1 MAPIQATKAVKAA
14 PSLPNIEV
22 WRDGQIGLAEN
33 YADLGEVPWEKLRA
47 TEIFPGC
54 RLDAEVLVVPE
65 GWMPA
70 GTSRHFSRRSVVP
83 ARAGTPAD
91 STLAAKRDECV
102 RRALYALWLPH
113 NANSVIVESKPNTW
127 RLRAYAFL
135 RLAEW
140 QFENRPSTDGSVFG
154 NLTLSDVLTGF
165 YPVARGVEGECK
177 MALRILA
184 DAGERGVIFDYPAF
198 FRRRLDANDH
208 APLEP
213 IRGGAEALRPADPTP
228 GPSVEPFSDEF
239 VTEFLR
245 RALWIQN
252 NLADALLDHLERDLE
267 IRKKYK
273 YWSSS
278 SRPRQEAIAVWRDRT
293 SAPLRRLQYPWRLGK
308 AAELSDA
315 FPPPDVPS
323 FYIALGILQG
333 CNLGVV
339 NACMGARS
347 SEILAADDVPFGP
360 AAGRYESR
368 TFKLIDEIGGQTR
381 DWPLHP
387 AAERAVD
394 LQRRLSKLLRPEGQN
409 HLWVAM
415 RGKKAGRLNSA
426 TSVFRSTVEYL
437 GLSHLLGSGTAHMHR
452 WRHTVARLVAL
463 SVVGAPKVLFDLFGH
478 KDVEM
483 TLHYMMS
490 DPSIAEEAIL
500 VAKEMTY
507 ALAKE
512 AVAEI
517 VGEEASGPA
526 AASLQKQLPKAM
538 RMGEDVFDTKTLR
551 ETAEVLTHY
560 GKYWSLVREGV
571 ICTKGLAQYGPCTK
585 GRGAP
590 DPGGCRTSCD
600 YRFELSAAK
609 QQCAEVLAALIRE
622 RHGASTDGLEMLVDN
637 LDGQI
642 VAELKRWDEVR
653 EKILAEHSDIKRVWE
668 ERRK

>member
-1 MAPIQATKAVKAA
+1 MPPIRAINEVK
-14 PSLPNIEV
+14 LPKMDV
-22 WRDGQIGLAEN
+22 WRDGQASLAEN
-33 YADLGEVPWEKLRA
+33 YGDLGRMPWEKLRA

-65 GWMPA
+65 EWMPP
-70 GTSRHFSRRSVVP
+70 GSRNPSRRKAVP
-83 ARAGTPAD
+83 ARAGVPTETA
-91 STLAAKRDECV
+91 LAAKRDECV

-127 RLRAYAFL
+127 SLRANAFL

-140 QFENRPSTDGSVFG
+140 QLANRPSLDGSVFA
-154 NLTLSDVLTGF
+154 NLLLSDVVTGF
-165 YPVARGVEGECK
+165 YRVAPGVESECK

-184 DAGERGVIFDYPAF
+184 DAGDRKVILDYPAF
-198 FRRRLDANDH
+198 FKRGQEANAA

-213 IRGGAEALRPADPTP
+213 VRRGAAALRPAERKQE
-228 GPSVEPFSDEF
+228 PSVEPFSDEF

-252 NLADALLDHLERDLE
+252 NLADAMLDHLKRDIR

-273 YWSSS
+273 HWSSS
-278 SRPRQEAIAVWRDRT
+278 SKKRQKALEAWRVRT
-293 SAPLRRLQYPWRLGK
+293 SPSACQMRYPLRLGE
-308 AAELSDA
+308 ASEFSDA
-315 FPPPDVPS
+315 WPPPTVPS
-323 FYIALGILQG
+323 FYVAVGILQG

-339 NACMGARS
+339 NACMGARA
-347 SEILAADDVPFGP
+347 SEILAADDVDFGLQT
-360 AAGRYESR
+360 GRYQSR
-368 TFKLIDEIGGQTR
+368 TFKLVDEIGGQAR

-387 AAERAVD
+387 AAERAID
-394 LQRRLSKLLRPEGQN
+394 IQRRLSKLLRRPGQR

-415 RGKKAGRLNSA
+415 RGKKASRLNSA

-437 GLSHLLGSGTAHMHR
+437 GLADLLGSGTAHMHR

-478 KDVEM
+478 KDIEM

-490 DPSIAEEAIL
+490 DPTIAEEAIL

-507 ALAKE
+507 ALAKD
-512 AVAEI
+512 AVVE
-517 VGEEASGPA
+517 VLQEEPSGAA
-526 AASLQKQLPKAM
+526 AASLRERLPTAM
-538 RMGEDVFDTKTLR
+538 SLGTEAFDTKTLR
-551 ETAEVLTHY
+551 ETAEVLTDS
-560 GKYWSLVREGV
+560 GRYWSLVREGV
-571 ICTKGLAQYGPCTK
+571 ICTKGLGQYGPCTK

-600 YRFELSAAK
+600 FRFELSMAK
-609 QQCAEVLAALIRE
+609 QQCAQVLAALIRE
-622 RHGASTDGLEMLVDN
+622 RRAADASGLEFLVEN

-642 VAELKRWDEVR
+642 VAELHRWPEVR
-653 EKILAEHSDIKRVWE
+653 ENVLAEHPDINCLWE
-668 ERRK
+668 DRRK